1 MGESTVVVF
10 FTLVIGTLI
19 AFFYLEKQNQIKAD
33 EIINRYRNTKPEPT
47 PDIPTDLTPIPVQVD
62 IAPSTGGMMATRP
75 DTSTPTPIQIEIG
88 PSVGV
93 MESIRP
99 ETSTPT
105 PSASVPSNVDTTTLD
120 LFTYFDGDG
129 DGEVN
134 SSEFLASI
142 VIAGSELSNEQLQL
156 TYDTFDENGDG
167 MLNFAEFGAILA
179 PPPSVFEGLPDTFAP
194 APNVFEALPDTFA
207 PAPSATSSSLN
218 ELCDQ
223 YPWNDLCKY
232 RPGWTGI
239 RPTIEEANVEPETD
253 PVTTNTQNDIN
264 NDLCTKFPWND
275 LCRDR
280 PGWTGIKPVDET
292 NITDTNT
299 QFDAVCDI
307 QPWQSFCS
315 YRSGWTGIKPPEA
328 LGDDA
333 MSAGKYNDAVDF
345 FTNAIETSE
354 PSMTY
359 ILYGKRASA
368 YINLE
373 DFQSALTDA
382 NTIDPNISGENATA
396 ARLIRFERSGVALYG
411 LDRFTEAKDM
421 YQAGIDAGYT
431 SGGLVLGLRTA
442 TRAEEDARL
451 FTINSQTPSPSTV
464 ESSVDTSTP
473 SPSTFAPS
481 PSTFAPSPSTFAPS
495 PSTPVVNT
503 RSTVLDS
510 LCATPVGLT
519 LEKCSEYP
527 GSTWEI
533 ETTSPDT
540 DQGGSQMSEA
550 QKQILDQICDTSPLS
565 DTCKNH
571 DPARYQLALEANL
584 PPDTENDIVVTTPAG
599 SFDFLADTCNTF
611 PWLDA
616 CKKRDPEKWQR
627 AVDAREAE
635 AEVTRLTRLCTDTPW
650 DPQCEGREGYEDAVE
665 EKALDAFCETSLAN
679 LRCSEYD
686 GHQDAVEEKNALDT
700 FCEDKFIDP
709 KCEGQPGY
717 EDTMVALLPSVAP
730 TSYTSSTEDFDGMP
744 YYDRQNIACEDDASI
759 NTFRTRP
766 GAGSVSGKRLLKI
779 DYKCK
784 PKQGTLWKK
793 NETVKTAKQSD
804 QPSIDENNL
813 YASVGMDVDCEEKPI
828 SSFTW
833 TRRRKDPSGKTGNVL
848 DMDYTCV
855 DTNSPNIKPECR
867 TITESSGTHVWAG
880 VFLKA
885 SCDDDEVLTRFKN
898 YNPGRGTTTST
909 GQVTEY
915 TCCKYPDLPESRK
928 ALRKLCSENLWDPSC
943 SEYDGHQEA
952 VELNEFCETNLADP
966 KCLGYAGHE
975 KAKLDAFCTG
985 ENLADPKCSE
995 YDGHLDAFCETS
1007 LANPD
1012 CSEYDGHLDAI
1023 LVAEKAKL
1031 DAFCIGENLADSHCS
1046 EYDGHLDAF
1055 CIGENLADSQCSEY
1069 DGHKQAILVAEK
1081 AKLDAEKAKLDAFCI
1096 GENLAYP
1103 KCEGQPG
1110 HEKAKLDAFCTG
1122 ENLADPKCEGQLE
1135 KLCETNLADPNCSG
1149 YDNHDIAVS
1158 ITNELDDEI
1167 LTKLCENQ
1175 LIPRDEAGAV
1185 SSKNGVVAI
1194 NSGVEYVWKWNA
1206 DKACRQTS
1214 SELGLEGRRCG
1225 WSFGGTKCPGNGC
1238 CSGSNW
1244 CASTTGTA
1252 KWDSWCTNRTSDGYM
1267 GQNRGRFDGTASK
1280 DEADKIARRPS
1291 TFASDVMTRLAARGV
1306 LCQNNLAD
1314 PKCLGYE
1321 GHLDAFC
1328 IGENLA
1334 DPKCSEYTG
1343 HEKAKLDA
1351 FCIGEN
1357 LADPKCSG
1365 YDGHEQAKL
1374 NAFCIGENLA
1384 DSQCSEYDGHEKAK
1398 LNAFCIGENLADPK
1412 CSEYD
1417 GHLNAFCETNLADSQ
1432 CSEYDGHLDAFCIGE
1447 NLTDSQCEG
1456 QLGEFCKTNLADP
1469 NCSAF
1474 LIDATATY
1482 IKAGTKSHW
1491 SITNSSG
1498 PRVGRQID
1506 SVIFITNAA
1515 GTRTM
1520 EATDYYYPWPGH
1532 SSGWSGAAT
1541 FNVRQVPDTNTTFFW
1556 QVVGMRLS

>member
-167 MLNFAEFGAILA
+167 MLNFAEFGTILA

-1365 YDGHEQAKL
+1365 YDGHE
-1374 NAFCIGENLA
+1374 
-1384 DSQCSEYDGHEKAK
+1384 KAK
-1398 LNAFCIGENLADPK
+1398 LNAFCETNLANPD

-1417 GHLNAFCETNLADSQ
+1417 GHLNAFCETNLANPD
-1432 CSEYDGHLDAFCIGE
+1432 CSEYDGHLTAFCTGE
-1447 NLTDSQCEG
+1447 
-1456 QLGEFCKTNLADP
+1456 NLADP
-1469 NCSAF
+1469 KCEEQPAYALRYLNQ
-1474 LIDATATY
+1474 TATY
-1482 IKAGTKSHW
+1482 APRSMGKSHW
-1491 SITNSSG
+1491 RITNSSG
-1498 PRVGRQID
+1498 DHIGSP
-1506 SVIFITNAA
+1506 IFVTNVA
-1515 GTRTM
+1515 GTATM
-1520 EATDYYYPWPGH
+1520 EATAFWRKYPGYN
-1532 SSGWSGAAT
+1532 AT
-1541 FNVRQVPDTNTTFFW
+1541 FDVREVPDPNTDTIW
-1556 QVVGMRLS
+1556 QATCEVDRKVGFCV